1 MDFLSHAT
9 IVGFMGGAATVVS
22 LQQLKGIFGL
32 KHFTEAT
39 DIISVMRSVFSQTHQ
54 VSLVIASKTLLNMC
68 LCLFIPYV
76 NYSLILPNISFPM
89 SVIILLIKLIIIVR
103 HY

>member
-39 DIISVMRSVFSQTHQ
+39 DVIFVMRSVFSQTHQ
-54 VSLVIASKTLLNMC
+54 V
-68 LCLFIPYV
+68 CLF
-76 NYSLILPNISFPM
+76 
-89 SVIILLIKLIIIVR
+89 SVIP
-103 HY
+103 